1 MSLFILLHL
10 TSSFVFVIITTAT
23 WRCCLTYGRNKLLS
37 QSTYWVFWWR
47 WPAAL
52 DNVKRRSYIHILN
65 IARYLIS
72 CVIVCKIQVQKLK
85 DKTSVDAFAHFCS
98 FTPKKRTKIYWTVK
112 LATFFTLEQNIIDS
126 SVHFGSE
133 LLLVRSESIT
143 WPGGRAWIFT
153 AVMKLAAALS
163 GEQVGEDRCTLCDH
177 IKTSFFWCFTTQ
189 MGIKTYSLKPCWIS
203 ALRLSLN
210 AASCHNEQHSHLW
223 AEDRLQSVQ
232 RAELQPTW
240 MHPQNVSGWTV
251 FTQSPVF
258 MASVSA
264 VEKRRYSFF
273 LQNPLSGFSP
283 LFLSHMLPPPPFLPP
298 LSISTLHLCLYI
310 IYYIIEQSPLTK
322 WLC

>member
-37 QSTYWVFWWR
+37 QSTYWVVWWG

-52 DNVKRRSYIHILN
+52 DDVKRRSYIHILN
-65 IARYLIS
+65 IARHLIS

-163 GEQVGEDRCTLCDH
+163 GEQVGEDRCTAPV
-177 IKTSFFWCFTTQ
+177 TT
-189 MGIKTYSLKPCWIS
+189 LKPRS
-203 ALRLSLN
+203 FG
-210 AASCHNEQHSHLW
+210 
-223 AEDRLQSVQ
+223 
-232 RAELQPTW
+232 
-240 MHPQNVSGWTV
+240 VSPHRWV
-251 FTQSPVF
+251 
-258 MASVSA
+258 
-264 VEKRRYSFF
+264 
-273 LQNPLSGFSP
+273 
-283 LFLSHMLPPPPFLPP
+283 
-298 LSISTLHLCLYI
+298 
-310 IYYIIEQSPLTK
+310 
-322 WLC
+322 